1 MRKPLQ
7 ISSALIRLNADQRE
21 GFDPAFAKFDKFD
34 KKIAALTGLQTFI
47 PNWLELQWSKV
58 NQHPGAKL
66 SIGRWQVR
74 GDGWQLCVASALVA
88 LLSHREAILCPMVAF
103 GAV

>member
-47 PNWLELQWSKV
+47 PNWLELEWSKV
-58 NQHPGAKL
+58 NQHSGAKL
-66 SIGRWQVR
+66 SIGRWQAQ
-74 GDGWQLCVASALVA
+74 GDGWQLCLASAPVA
-88 LLSHREAILCPMVAF
+88 LLSHREAILCSMGAF

>member
-7 ISSALIRLNADQRE
+7 ISSALIRLNADQR
-21 GFDPAFAKFDKFD
+21 GGHDPAFAKFD

-47 PNWLELQWSKV
+47 PNWLELGRSKV

-66 SIGRWQVR
+66 SIGRWQAQ
-74 GDGWQLCVASALVA
+74 GDGWQLCVASALVE
-88 LLSHREAILCPMVAF
+88 LLNHREVMLRSMGAF

>member
-66 SIGRWQVR
+66 SIGRWQAQ

-88 LLSHREAILCPMVAF
+88 LLSHREAILCSMGAF

>member
-7 ISSALIRLNADQRE
+7 ITSALIRLNADQRE

-47 PNWLELQWSKV
+47 PSWLELQWSKV

-66 SIGRWQVR
+66 SIGRWQAQ

-88 LLSHREAILCPMVAF
+88 LLSHREAILCSMGAF